1 MSIANEQPSPPSL
14 LGEALLNAIRQAVRE
29 EIHALGHHN
38 NGHDDRLLDTEQ
50 AAKVLSVSKEWLYRN
65 AKKLPFTRKLGHKML
80 RFSHLGIQKYL
91 AAKITLQTR

>member
-1 MSIANEQPSPPSL
+1 MDNTVPAL
-14 LGEALLNAIRQAVRE
+14 LGEALLDAIRQAVRT
-29 EIHALGHHN
+29 EIQALGHN
-38 NGHDDRLLDTEQ
+38 GNGHEDRLLDTAE
-50 AAKVLSVSKEWLYRN
+50 AAKVLSVSEEWLYRN